1 MCGVVLA
8 NLWRG
13 PFVVVDGASA
23 GTTVLPPSIRGHQHL
38 LCTALLSRC
47 LRGCLRSRL
56 ALDNPQK
63 QAVAERRFRPEFRVA
78 FHAWIATDPL
88 HHPHAP
94 RTRNQS
100 SRTAPT
106 WGVQLRR
113 DGLGLAGG

>member
-13 PFVVVDGASA
+13 PFVVVDGANA

-63 QAVAERRFRPEFRVA
+63 QAVAERRFRPEFRVG
-78 FHAWIATDPL
+78 FHAWMATDPL

-94 RTRNQS
+94 GPGTSPAGQP
-100 SRTAPT
+100 PT